1 MIITK
6 IKLFNESILKVSGE
20 LVTILKSIDDPI
32 SKKLLEL
39 IGSDVK
45 TSYNF
50 LSLSDEVGKLTFT
63 SDTQSQ
69 RKISNGIS
77 DSEIFSSGSKSYLG
91 RIVGQILTDNKIPYT
106 VHELEV
112 FTYKFKASASL
123 ELVKDRIKVVS
134 GEDITYWYSEKN
146 YGKETLG
153 GVGQLGKSC
162 MRNRNDFFKIYTL
175 NPQLVRLVILLD
187 SEGKLSA
194 RALLWNYSNK
204 FYLDRIYFTHDSE
217 RELLKKWVEKYYLFG
232 PIDKLDLQEE
242 VFVKNTENEDGTFDK
257 YPYLDTFKYY
267 NPQKRLLRVQSPE
280 KKQGWIELAD
290 TLGGFNYLD
299 KVWCDIEREYLP
311 EEQCEYSQRDDLWMR
326 KENAVFSEFMQ
337 DYLYKGDAVFSEK
350 MNSYIHD
357 GDAFSFWK
365 DKDMTQSDIIHDQ
378 HISEYAFPKLI
389 TKNRKYTVEWF
400 DNDLL
405 KSDPLQKTLTDGYL
419 KILLRE
425 YPISEVVVKDDG
437 LGTYALELGQGA
449 VLWVDEGRRLSPI
462 FNNTQISPLFTKKYR
477 LGIHGASKEYFNK
490 ALKKYW
496 EMIKS
501 EKNIQRK

>member
-1 MIITK
+1 MIITR
-6 IKLFNESILKVSGE
+6 INLFNESILKVSGE
-20 LVTILKSIDDPI
+20 LVSLLKSIDDPI

-63 SDTQSQ
+63 SDIQSQ
-69 RKISNGIS
+69 RKISNGFS

-91 RIVGQILTDNKIPYT
+91 RIVGQILTDNNIPYT
-106 VHELEV
+106 AYGLEV
-112 FTYKFKASASL
+112 FTNKFKALSSI

-134 GEDITYWYSEKN
+134 GKDIAYWYSEKN

-153 GVGQLGKSC
+153 GVGHLGKSC
-162 MRNRNDFFKIYTL
+162 MRYNNDFFKIYTL

-187 SEGKLSA
+187 GEGKLSA

-204 FYLDRIYFTHDSE
+204 FYLDRIYFTHE
-217 RELLKKWVEKYYLFG
+217 HEKELLKKWVEKYYLFG

-280 KKQGWIELAD
+280 TKRGWIELAD
-290 TLGGFNYLD
+290 TSGGFQYLD
-299 KVWCDIEREYLP
+299 KVWCDIEGEYLP
-311 EEQCEYSQRDDLWMR
+311 EEQCEYSQTDDMWIR
-326 KENAVFSEFMQ
+326 KENAIFSEFMQ
-337 DYLYKGDAVFSEK
+337 DYLYKGDAVFSQK
-350 MNSYIHD
+350 MNSYIRD

-365 DKDMTQSDIIHDQ
+365 DKDMTDKDIVHHQ
-378 HISEYAFPKLI
+378 YISEYVFPKFI
-389 TKNRKYTVEWF
+389 TKNGKYTIEWF

-405 KSDPLQKTLTDGYL
+405 KSDPTQKTLTDGYL
-419 KILLRE
+419 EILLRE

-437 LGTYALELGQGA
+437 VGTYTLELGQGA
-449 VLWVDEGRRLSPI
+449 VLWVDEGRRLL
-462 FNNTQISPLFTKKYR
+462 PLFHHTRMYPQLIDKY
-477 LGIHGASKEYFNK
+477 GIGTHGGVNEYFNK
-490 ALKKYW
+490 ALVKYW